1 MKNSYEIL
9 YGSKTRIEFK
19 RGVISKIS
27 IKKKYI
33 CLQFCFIWV
42 LREVSIDLFILLT
55 KCTRLM
61 HLTSIFKKKS
71 SRGSIPPDP
80 LEEVSPPLKNTTLPL
95 PICRELIIE
104 PSL

>member
-1 MKNSYEIL
+1 MIIIVIKKKENKGKNSYEIL

-42 LREVSIDLFILLT
+42 LREVSIDLFIL
-55 KCTRLM
+55 CRLF
-61 HLTSIFKKKS
+61 L
-71 SRGSIPPDP
+71 
-80 LEEVSPPLKNTTLPL
+80 LA
-95 PICRELIIE
+95 
-104 PSL
+104 